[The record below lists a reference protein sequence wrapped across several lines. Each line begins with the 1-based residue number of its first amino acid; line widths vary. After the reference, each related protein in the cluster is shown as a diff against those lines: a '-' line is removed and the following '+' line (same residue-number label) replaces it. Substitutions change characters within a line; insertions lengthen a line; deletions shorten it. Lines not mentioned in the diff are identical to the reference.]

1 MDKTKERKIMRKDV
15 AKRVNIAR
23 TNPPYFIYK
32 WCGGWDSNPR
42 RPESEDLKSSPLSK
56 GAHGHLF
63 RPGSGTPATATK
75 EIHRSCLSFLHI
87 LNAVYV
93 RCC

>member
-1 MDKTKERKIMRKDV
+1 MDKPKERKIMRKDV

-42 RPESEDLKSSPLSK
+42 RPESEDLKSSPLS
-56 GAHGHLF
+56 
-63 RPGSGTPATATK
+63 
-75 EIHRSCLSFLHI
+75 
-87 LNAVYV
+87 
-93 RCC
+93 